1 MTFIH
6 IIGKLDE
13 QDLSVDTSSNI
24 RQIVTSKCYQYYYTL
39 HQYDARIIAF
49 KHNHSAYQLSDSKF
63 IDYPS

>member
-24 RQIVTSKCYQYYYTL
+24 RQIVTSKCYQY
-39 HQYDARIIAF
+39 DARIIAF